1 MAEISNELLEET
13 CDKICD
19 AIDHLRTHCMSEF
32 NRSTNNFTDININEY
47 EQQLEYGD
55 KYAYKLSVELQ
66 TIYNELIQK
75 VE

>member
-13 CDKICD
+13 CDKMYD
-19 AIDHLRTHCMSEF
+19 AIDHLRAHCMAEF
-32 NRSTNNFTDININEY
+32 DRLTSNFTGININEY
-47 EQQLEYGD
+47 EQQLERGD